1 MPNGGNKEAFKMK
14 KLLSKLSIVMVISCL
29 FTSCTVTRT
38 YAVSKEKD
46 YKEAF
51 VGVKHNDIVSAFGAP
66 DRQTSDGAG
75 GTILIYERTTTNT
88 TTDSQAAAYN
98 VNYYNR
104 TYTPGVHSN
113 TTTTQNTSYIH
124 IFVDKD
130 GVCYNVKTN
139 HQKYITEVDE
149 KATARNKKIWKVGGT
164 IILAEVVI
172 GTVAI
177 LAAFLGAF

>member
-1 MPNGGNKEAFKMK
+1 MK
-14 KLLSKLSIVMVISCL
+14 KILSKLSILMVISCL

-51 VGVKHNDIVSAFGAP
+51 VGAKHNDIVSAFGAP

-139 HQKYITEVDE
+139 HQKYITEIDE

-172 GTVAI
+172 GAVAI
-177 LAAFLGAF
+177 LAAFLGTF